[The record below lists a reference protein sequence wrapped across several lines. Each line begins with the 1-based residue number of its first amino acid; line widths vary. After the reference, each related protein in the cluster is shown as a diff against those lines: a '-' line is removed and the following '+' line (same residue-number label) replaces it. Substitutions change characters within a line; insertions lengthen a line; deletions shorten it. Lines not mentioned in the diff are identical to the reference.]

1 MGLAQTVP
9 DYLVTRRNTIIQTAF
24 TAVFAYIFI
33 NIYRPFGYENWYQ
46 EVYQWQ
52 LLLASAVV
60 ILTGMIVI
68 ILSRVFLFY
77 IKRSHEI
84 TFAVYAWFIVAEI
97 LFMGLFFTSFEI
109 FILKDERPALA
120 LLFNAVQNTALILL
134 IPYTLTILF
143 FAWTDIKK
151 KLDKVVQQ
159 FRDPSELFI
168 PFHDEK
174 GQLRISVKCAD
185 LIFMEAN
192 DNYVNLH
199 YLSNGKQ
206 KVFMIRNSLKN
217 FEESLKDYPLAR
229 VHRKF
234 AVNTKNVKMLRKGKK
249 SYELIMNTNEE
260 EVIPV
265 SKKYERQVIKVLNQ
279 N

>member
-9 DYLVTRRNTIIQTAF
+9 DYLLTRRNTIIQTAF

-33 NIYRPFGYENWYQ
+33 NIYRPFGYDNWYE
-46 EVYQWQ
+46 EVYLWQ

-60 ILTGMIVI
+60 IFTGMIVI
-68 ILSRVFLFY
+68 ILSRILLFS

-84 TFAVYAWFIVAEI
+84 TFAVYIWFIVAEI
-97 LFMGLFFTSFEI
+97 LFMGLFYTSFEV
-109 FILKDERPALA
+109 FILKDERPPLS

-134 IPYTLTILF
+134 IPYALSFLF

-151 KLDKVVQQ
+151 KFEKVVQQ
-159 FRDPSELFI
+159 FRDPSDQFI
-168 PFHDEK
+168 PIKDEK
-174 GQLRISVKCAD
+174 GQLRISIKCVD
-185 LIFMEAN
+185 LLFMEAN

-206 KVFMIRNSLKN
+206 KIFMVRNSLKH
-217 FEESLKDYPLAR
+217 FELSMKDYPVTR

-234 AVNTKNVKMLRKGKK
+234 AVNTKNVKLLKKGKK
-249 SYELIMNTNEE
+249 SYEVIMNTLAED
-260 EVIPV
+260 VIPV
-265 SKKYERQVIKVLNQ
+265 SKKYEQEVIKVLNQ
-279 N
+279 